1 MRRVLAAIDESP
13 CAHDVLVTARAV
25 ADLFDATVLAL
36 HVREDAGA
44 EPAVEADRLGVELRA
59 AEGDPIEAIAA
70 AAEDPAVVAVVLGAR
85 GAHTGPRPAGH
96 TALRLIT
103 RVAKPVV
110 VVPPDGD
117 TRAPLTRILTPLE
130 GSTPSSDAIAAMLAL
145 AERRALDICVL
156 HVHTPDALP
165 PFGDQPG
172 HEAASWEREF
182 AARFVALPRASVR
195 IVQRVGAAA
204 DCVLAEAAD
213 AQADLIVLG
222 WNRDLSPGRARV
234 VREALAHSPVPVALV
249 GAPAD
254 GPRAG
259 GIAQADRDAAGPGA
273 PRPVSRPS
281 G

>member
-13 CAHDVLVTARAV
+13 CAGPVLDTAHAV
-25 ADLFDATVLAL
+25 ADLFDARVLAL
-36 HVREDAGA
+36 HVREDGSPDTARDARRRGL
-44 EPAVEADRLGVELRA
+44 ELREADGEPVA
-59 AEGDPIEAIAA
+59 AIAQ

-103 RVAKPVV
+103 QVRKPVV
-110 VVPPDGD
+110 VVPPDG
-117 TRAPLTRILTPLE
+117 AGQEPITRILTPLE
-130 GSTPSSDAIAAMLAL
+130 GSRSSSEAIAGTLAL
-145 AERRALDICVL
+145 AERRALDILVL
-156 HVHTPDALP
+156 HVHTLDTLP

-195 IVQRVGAAA
+195 IVQRVGAAG

-213 AQADLIVLG
+213 AHVDLIVLG

-234 VREALAHSPVPVALV
+234 VREALAHSPVAVALV
-249 GAPAD
+249 GTAAD
-254 GPRAG
+254 STRAG
-259 GIAQADRDAAGPGA
+259 ITADRDVAGPA
-273 PRPVSRPS
+273 ARPPVRRPS